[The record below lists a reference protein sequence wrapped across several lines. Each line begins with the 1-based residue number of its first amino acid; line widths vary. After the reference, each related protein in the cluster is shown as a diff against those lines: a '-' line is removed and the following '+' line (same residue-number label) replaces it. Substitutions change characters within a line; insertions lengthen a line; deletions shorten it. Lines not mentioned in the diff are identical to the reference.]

1 MKESMDKDLLG
12 ICIPTFNRAEYLDVC
27 LDSIVNA
34 ISKINFPIYISDNA
48 STDDT
53 EGIISEYKKRYHRI
67 VHVRNETN
75 LGLYRNILNV
85 IKLAKT
91 EYIWLMGD
99 DDALKE
105 NGIDT
110 IISNLRKGYDFIIV
124 NSIPYDGRLEKAKS
138 DKIIPCKN
146 NKVYR
151 RGQIGDLLVDLKK
164 WAYHGYMSSFIVRAR
179 GIQELITKYEDKNF
193 VLYDNIWPLIP
204 MFYEAFK
211 NYEGLFLCDP
221 IVKNRDNARP
231 SGKDAWNYHYIDHI
245 KAIEY
250 LGSIGY
256 DYKILKRALDF
267 RILDTIFIAIMS
279 KNMSPDINIF
289 NKFIKEDKVIPY
301 WVRYVIFLVDRVP
314 LFLLKELKNI
324 IDKVRQT

>member
-1 MKESMDKDLLG
+1 VEEFIDEDLLG

-48 STDDT
+48 STDGT
-53 EGIISEYKKRYHRI
+53 EGVISEYKKRYHRI

-99 DDALKE
+99 DDAIKE
-105 NGIDT
+105 DSIDI
-110 IISNLRKGYDFIIV
+110 IISNLKKGYDYIIV
-124 NSIPYDGRLEKAKS
+124 NSTAYDEKLEKIKS
-138 DKIIPCKN
+138 DKIITCKN

-151 RGQIGDLLVDLKK
+151 RGESGNLLVDLKK
-164 WAYHGYMSSFIVRAR
+164 WAYHGFISSMIVRTSI
-179 GIQELITKYEDKNF
+179 IQELIPKYENKNF
-193 VLYDNIWPLIP
+193 VLHNNIWTPLA

-211 NYEGLFLCDP
+211 DYEGLFLYDP
-221 IVKNRDNARP
+221 IVKNRDNPRP
-231 SGKDAWNYHYIDHI
+231 SGKDAWNYLYIDHI

-279 KNMSPDINIF
+279 KNMSPDIIIF

-301 WVRYVIFLVDRVP
+301 WVKCVIFLVDRVP
-314 LFLLKELKNI
+314 LFLLKEFKNI

>member
-1 MKESMDKDLLG
+1 VEEFIDEDLLG

-48 STDDT
+48 STDGT
-53 EGIISEYKKRYHRI
+53 EGVISEYKKRYHRI

-99 DDALKE
+99 DDAIKE
-105 NGIDT
+105 DSIDI
-110 IISNLRKGYDFIIV
+110 IISNLKKGYDYIIV
-124 NSIPYDGRLEKAKS
+124 NSTAYDSKLEKAKS
-138 DKIIPCKN
+138 SKIIACKH
-146 NKVYR
+146 NKEYQK
-151 RGQIGDLLVDLKK
+151 GSSGDLLVDLKK
-164 WAYHGYMSSFIVRAR
+164 WEYHGFMSSMMIRTKI
-179 GIQELITKYEDKNF
+179 IQELITKYEDRGF
-193 VLYDNIWPLIP
+193 VLYDNTWFPLA
-204 MFYEAFK
+204 MFYEAIK
-211 NYEGLFLCDP
+211 DRRGLFLCDP
-221 IVKNRDNARP
+221 IVKNRDNPRP
-231 SGKDAWNYHYIDHI
+231 SGKDAWNYLYIDHI

-279 KNMSPDINIF
+279 KNMSPDIIIF

-301 WVRYVIFLVDRVP
+301 WVKCVIFLVDRVP
-314 LFLLKELKNI
+314 LFLLKEFKNI